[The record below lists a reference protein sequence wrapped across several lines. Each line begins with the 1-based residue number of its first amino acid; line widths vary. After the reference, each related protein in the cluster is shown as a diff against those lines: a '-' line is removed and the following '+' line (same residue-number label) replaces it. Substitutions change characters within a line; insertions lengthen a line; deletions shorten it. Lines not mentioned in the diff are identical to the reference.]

1 MQEKITQTSI
11 ANSEHKHFEIERFS
25 TLNEQV
31 ITFPSYYS
39 IIQSSEF
46 QKKQR
51 HCQLSASSVACT
63 NQSL

>member
-39 IIQSSEF
+39 IIQSSEL
-46 QKKQR
+46 KKLR